1 MTTTVGQTSFGAGP
15 TTARTGT
22 CRSPPTLT
30 PTPLRSSSGS
40 GGVDVLADPGTYCY
54 GAEPIWRAWF
64 RSTLAHN
71 TLEVGGVDQSVAA
84 GPHLWTRQAR
94 SELEQA
100 TGLDGG
106 PVAEWHAAHDG
117 YRRLRPPA
125 VHYRSVRLDRRARRL
140 VIEDRLDTDGVHD
153 CRLAFH
159 LGPDVACA
167 LQGGRAELEWPADR
181 GRRDRYPGAA
191 GHAGLATPRR
201 PHRPAGRLVLACL
214 RRARSRGYAA
224 REWNGRPRPGPDH
237 RPTARPWEHIMRI
250 SVFGL
255 GYVGA
260 VTAACLAADG
270 HTVVGVDT
278 NPVKADLL
286 NQGRAPVVETGLGE
300 LIEEVVRARR
310 LRATTDCDTAV
321 AGTDLALVCVGT
333 PSKGNGS
340 LDLTYVRRVASEIG
354 QAIRRLRSP
363 IGVVVRSTV
372 LPGTTRQVLL
382 PELELAAGRR
392 VAVAVYPEF
401 LREGTAIRDYH
412 EPPKVV
418 VGAVDDAVR
427 DLVTPL
433 AARPGAP
440 LVQTDLELA
449 EMIKYADN
457 AWHALK
463 VSFANEIGSLAKAQG
478 LDGHAVMDILCADT
492 KLNLSPVYLRPG
504 FAFGGSC
511 LPKDVRALR
520 YQGRALDLDLPVLNA
535 ILPSNAQQLERA
547 FQLVAD
553 AGARQVGVLGLAFK
567 AGTDDLRESPMVE
580 VVERLIGKG
589 YEVCI
594 YDANVNLA
602 KLVGANK
609 SYILDQIP
617 HISDLMVSS
626 IDEVLDRSRTLVI
639 GNNDPAFRAVAER
652 PRPGQRIVD
661 LVRVVDRRS
670 DGDGYDGICW

>member
-1 MTTTVGQTSFGAGP
+1 
-15 TTARTGT
+15 
-22 CRSPPTLT
+22 
-30 PTPLRSSSGS
+30 
-40 GGVDVLADPGTYCY
+40 
-54 GAEPIWRAWF
+54 
-64 RSTLAHN
+64 
-71 TLEVGGVDQSVAA
+71 
-84 GPHLWTRQAR
+84 
-94 SELEQA
+94 
-100 TGLDGG
+100 
-106 PVAEWHAAHDG
+106 
-117 YRRLRPPA
+117 
-125 VHYRSVRLDRRARRL
+125 
-140 VIEDRLDTDGVHD
+140 
-153 CRLAFH
+153 
-159 LGPDVACA
+159 
-167 LQGGRAELEWPADR
+167 
-181 GRRDRYPGAA
+181 
-191 GHAGLATPRR
+191 
-201 PHRPAGRLVLACL
+201 
-214 RRARSRGYAA
+214 
-224 REWNGRPRPGPDH
+224 
-237 RPTARPWEHIMRI
+237 MRI

-260 VTAACLAADG
+260 VSAACLAADG
-270 HTVVGVDT
+270 HTVLGVDT
-278 NPVKADLL
+278 NPVKVDLL
-286 NQGRAPVVETGLGE
+286 NQGHPPVIEAGLGE
-300 LIEEVVRARR
+300 LIEEGVRTGR
-310 LRATTDCDTAV
+310 LCATTDCDAAV
-321 AGTDLALVCVGT
+321 SATDLAFVCVGT
-333 PSKGNGS
+333 PSNGNGS
-340 LDLTYVRRVASEIG
+340 LNLTYLRRVAGDIG
-354 QAIRRLRSP
+354 QAIQRRRSP
-363 IGVVVRSTV
+363 IVVVIRSTV

-382 PELELAAGRR
+382 PELERAAGLP

-418 VGAVDDAVR
+418 VGAVDEAVL
-427 DLVTPL
+427 DLVTPI

-449 EMIKYADN
+449 EMVKYADN

-463 VSFANEIGSLAKAQG
+463 VTFANEIGSLAKAQG
-478 LDGHAVMDILCADT
+478 LDGQRVMDIFCADT

-535 ILPSNAQQLERA
+535 ILASNSQQLDRA

-553 AGARQVGVLGLAFK
+553 AGARQVGILGLAFK

-589 YEVCI
+589 YDVSI

-609 SYILDQIP
+609 SYILEQIP

-626 IDEVLDRSRTLVI
+626 IDEVLDHARTLVI
-639 GNNDPAFRAVAER
+639 GNNDPAFRNIAES
-652 PRPGQRIVD
+652 PRPGQRVVD